1 MKTLKQ
7 QIRNAVAASK
17 QEDGFTLIEL
27 LIVMSII
34 LILVTLAI
42 PQYNKVKKTTNQT
55 SALASMKA
63 IHAAEIQFNQ
73 DYPQA
78 GYSCTLAAL
87 GGAATGAPSAQAA
100 QVLDPG
106 LSLGS
111 KAGYI
116 FNITNCTKQTVG
128 STDMYTGYQ
137 VTAVPITVNKTGDL
151 GYCMDE
157 NGLIK
162 TDPAGGTN
170 CTQSAQ

>member
-7 QIRNAVAASK
+7 QLRN
-17 QEDGFTLIEL
+17 EDGFTLIEL

-42 PQYNKVKKTTNQT
+42 PQYTKVKKTTNQT
-55 SALASMKA
+55 SAIASMKA
-63 IHAAEIQFNQ
+63 IHAAEIQYNQ
-73 DYPQA
+73 DYPQQ

-87 GGAATGAPSAQAA
+87 GGAPGAGAPSATSA

-116 FNITNCTKQTVG
+116 FNISNCTKQTVG
-128 STDMYTGYQ
+128 ATDMYTGYQ
-137 VTAVPITVNKTGDL
+137 VTAVPITVNRTGDL

>member
-1 MKTLKQ
+1 MN
-7 QIRNAVAASK
+7 IPNSRVPRNAD
-17 QEDGFTLIEL
+17 QGFTLIEL

-42 PQYNKVKKTTNQT
+42 PQYTKVKKTTNQT
-55 SALASMKA
+55 SAIASMKA
-63 IHAAEIQFNQ
+63 IHSAEIQYNQ
-73 DYPQA
+73 DYPLN

-87 GGAATGAPSAQAA
+87 GGVPGSGAPSAQAA

-128 STDMYTGYQ
+128 AQDMFTGYQ
-137 VTAVPITVNKTGDL
+137 VTAVPITVSKTGDL

-170 CTQSAQ
+170 CVQSLQ

>member
-1 MKTLKQ
+1 MNIRKQ
-7 QIRNAVAASK
+7 RPQD
-17 QEDGFTLIEL
+17 EGFTLIEL

-42 PQYNKVKKTTNQT
+42 PQYTKVKKTTNQT
-55 SALASMKA
+55 SAIASMKA
-63 IHAAEIQFNQ
+63 IHSAEIQYNQ
-73 DYPQA
+73 DYPLN

-87 GGAATGAPSAQAA
+87 GGTPGSGAPSAQSA

-106 LSLGS
+106 LSLGF
-111 KAGYI
+111 KAGYN
-116 FNITNCTKQTVG
+116 FTITNCTKQTVG
-128 STDMYTGYQ
+128 AQDMYTGYQ
-137 VTAVPITVNKTGDL
+137 VNATPITVGRTGDL

-170 CTQSAQ
+170 CTQSLQ